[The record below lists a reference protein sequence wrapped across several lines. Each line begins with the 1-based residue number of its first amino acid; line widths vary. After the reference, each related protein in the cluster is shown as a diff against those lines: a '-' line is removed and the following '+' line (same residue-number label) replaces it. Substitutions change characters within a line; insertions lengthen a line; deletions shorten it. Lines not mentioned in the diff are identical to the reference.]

1 MNWHHIISADQFD
14 CDSIKELFEL
24 ARNIKKNPGL
34 FHKDLAD
41 KVMFELFYQ
50 ASTRTRFSFDLAMK
64 KLGGRVIGTENAR
77 IFSSA
82 TKGETL
88 EDTILT
94 ITVGLEADIIVLRY
108 DKVGG
113 AKRASQITE
122 TPIIN
127 AGDGPGEH
135 PTQALLDL
143 FTIQE
148 ELGRLN
154 DFTIAMIGDPYH
166 SRTIHS
172 LARLLTL
179 YKNVEI
185 ILVSPDEIGLD
196 DETKKY
202 LHERG
207 LKFSHSKNLGKTLKK
222 VDVAYMTRIQEEY
235 FHNPEIYKK
244 VFGQYVLSSKLIPS
258 NLKLIM
264 HPLPRKG
271 EILFE
276 VDKDPR
282 AAYFR
287 QVNYGLYIRMA
298 LLKLISDKV

>member
-1 MNWHHIISADQFD
+1 MKWHHIISADQFD
-14 CDSIKELFEL
+14 CDSIEELFGL
-24 ARNIKKNPGL
+24 ARYIKKNPSL
-34 FHKDLAD
+34 FYNELTG

-94 ITVGLEADIIVLRY
+94 VTTGLEADIIVLRY
-108 DKVGG
+108 DKIGG
-113 AKRASQITE
+113 AKRASEITQV
-122 TPIIN
+122 PIIN

-143 FTIQE
+143 FTIKE

-154 DFTIAMIGDPYH
+154 NFKIAMVGDPLH

-172 LARLLTL
+172 LTRLLSL
-179 YKNVEI
+179 YENIEI

-196 DETKKY
+196 EETKKY
-202 LHERG
+202 LRDRKV
-207 LKFSHSKNLGKTLKK
+207 KFSHSKDLTKTLKK
-222 VDVAYMTRIQEEY
+222 VEVVYMTRIQEEY

-244 VFGQYVLSSKLIPS
+244 VFGQYVLSSGIIPT

-298 LLKLISDKV
+298 LLKLISNK